1 LDLPPLRIPSGIPNS
16 DASAARVHAFRVGL
30 FDIVTPTM
38 TLESSNGAASP
49 RVPLTGN
56 QIRGFWA
63 AWGGWTLDGMDSFIY
78 ALVLLPSLRELLPR
92 SGIPA
97 TKGNIGYYG
106 GLLFALFLFGWGLAF
121 LWGPVGDKF
130 GRVRTLMLTIV
141 WYSVFTFL
149 SALVTSVWQ
158 LAIFRLLAGIGIG
171 GEWAMGGTFVAEEWP
186 ESRRRA
192 GAGHM
197 HTGYY
202 VGIFLAA
209 LANYA
214 IGSRYGWRAMFAVG
228 GLPALLLAWVRHG
241 VTEPSRWSEKAAVV
255 RSWQL
260 YRPFAVLFSPALRG
274 RTILNTLFMLA
285 SISGLWAG
293 TVYVPA
299 AVASLAEAAGRAGPQ
314 AAQLA
319 SRATMLVAFATILGC
334 LAMPWLAER
343 FGRRGA
349 LGCYFTL
356 MMVFIALTF
365 GKVFY
370 LGPSAL
376 PWFFVCLFF
385 LGLGGAN
392 FAVYTLWL
400 PEQYPTE
407 CRASAFAFSTSFARF
422 GGAAITFLVG
432 SGVQRYGSLGAPVA
446 MTAVAFAIGLFL
458 IPFGAE
464 TRGHTLPA

>member
-1 LDLPPLRIPSGIPNS
+1 
-16 DASAARVHAFRVGL
+16 
-30 FDIVTPTM
+30 
-38 TLESSNGAASP
+38 
-49 RVPLTGN
+49 
-56 QIRGFWA
+56 
-63 AWGGWTLDGMDSFIY
+63 MDSFIY
-78 ALVLLPSLRELLPR
+78 ALVLVPSLRDLLPR
-92 SGIPA
+92 SGITA

-106 GLLFALFLFGWGLAF
+106 GLLFALFLIGWGLAF
-121 LWGPVGDKF
+121 LWGPAGDKF
-130 GRVRTLMLTIV
+130 GRVRTLMLTVV

-149 SALVTSVWQ
+149 SALVTNIWQ
-158 LAIFRLLAGIGIG
+158 LAALRLLAGIGIG

-186 ESRRRA
+186 EERRRA
-192 GAGHM
+192 GAGYM

-209 LANYA
+209 LANYIVGTHFGHNA
-214 IGSRYGWRAMFAVG
+214 WRVMFAVG

-241 VTEPSRWSEKAAVV
+241 VTEPERWRQKEGIV
-255 RSWQL
+255 RTWQIW
-260 YRPFAVLFSPALRG
+260 RPFAVLFSSVWRR
-274 RTILNTLFMLA
+274 RTILNSLFMLA
-285 SISGLWAG
+285 SICGLWAG

-299 AVASLAEAAGRAGPQ
+299 AVIALAEAAGRAGAQ

-343 FGRRGA
+343 LGRRGA
-349 LGCYFTL
+349 LASYFTL
-356 MMVFIALTF
+356 MMIFIVLTF
-365 GKVFY
+365 AKVFY
-370 LGPSAL
+370 IGPAAL

-407 CRASAFAFSTSFARF
+407 CRATAFAFCTSFARF
-422 GGAAITFLVG
+422 GGAAITLLVG
-432 SGVQRYGSLGAPVA
+432 AGVQHFGSLGIPVA
-446 MTAVAFAIGLFL
+446 LTSIAFAVGLLL

-464 TRGHTLPA
+464 TRGGSLPA